1 MGTHPIFE
9 SDFDCLTDYDEFR
22 WPFSRCSSENFQTH
36 IFISKKKMKLIL
48 LSLCTAL
55 NAIDSRIK
63 EFETEIEEAKTYLTK
78 DIELSSNATE
88 WQRKLVNLFSPDQLK
103 ISFRNELIRE
113 YGSEAKDIYKDLVKT
128 NRVPKYPGELF
139 VQNMDWLHG
148 LITNMTRQN
157 YMKRLE
163 DLENVVL
170 LTPHR
175 FPILDDFVG
184 CYVIVNFNSYNLD
197 EMLPTYK
204 LILNLSNSLMEK
216 CIIGAVDVTFPPN
229 WNLVGQLVGE
239 ETPSMLL
246 KRSGTK
252 ISYIGF
258 NEKKWVQKLLP

>member
-1 MGTHPIFE
+1 
-9 SDFDCLTDYDEFR
+9 
-22 WPFSRCSSENFQTH
+22 
-36 IFISKKKMKLIL
+36 MKLIL

-103 ISFRNELIRE
+103 ESVSYPWIDIILQTDSNKSKISFRNELIRE
-113 YGSEAKDIYKDLVKT
+113 YGSEAKDIYKDLIKT

-204 LILNLSNSLMEK
+204 LILNLSN
-216 CIIGAVDVTFPPN
+216 
-229 WNLVGQLVGE
+229 
-239 ETPSMLL
+239 
-246 KRSGTK
+246 R
-252 ISYIGF
+252 
-258 NEKKWVQKLLP
+258 

>member
-1 MGTHPIFE
+1 MI
-9 SDFDCLTDYDEFR
+9 
-22 WPFSRCSSENFQTH
+22 
-36 IFISKKKMKLIL
+36 
-48 LSLCTAL
+48 
-55 NAIDSRIK
+55 
-63 EFETEIEEAKTYLTK
+63 
-78 DIELSSNATE
+78 
-88 WQRKLVNLFSPDQLK
+88 
-103 ISFRNELIRE
+103 
-113 YGSEAKDIYKDLVKT
+113 KT

-204 LILNLSNSLMEK
+204 LILNLSN
-216 CIIGAVDVTFPPN
+216 
-229 WNLVGQLVGE
+229 
-239 ETPSMLL
+239 
-246 KRSGTK
+246 R
-252 ISYIGF
+252 
-258 NEKKWVQKLLP
+258 